1 MKSLVDFGKALII
14 LGFVSLLVSGCA
26 GYRST
31 AKSLGNSGFIKEAEF
46 PVVIP
51 LTSSVDEFCLAQ
63 KDSFLSFSP
72 EITDANF
79 PPLILKNKKEKTAVI
94 YRLKKG
100 VKTSDE
106 CLELLAQ
113 EGELPG
119 IHGLILAYEQ
129 GKKYFP
135 KNSWVIG
142 FDSKE
147 NLWKDPTGNRRV
159 PLIKHFFDDTWHFP
173 LGQFSQDWYSGSCF
187 LIFK

>member
-1 MKSLVDFGKALII
+1 MKRLINFGKTLII
-14 LGFVSLLVSGCA
+14 LGLASLLVSGCA

-46 PVVIP
+46 PVLVP

-72 EITDANF
+72 DITDANF
-79 PPLILKNKKEKTAVI
+79 PPLVLKNKKEKKAVI

-100 VKTSDE
+100 VINSNE
-106 CLELLAQ
+106 CRELLAQ
-113 EGELPG
+113 EGDLPG
-119 IHGLILAYEQ
+119 IHGLIIAYEQ

-142 FDSKE
+142 FDAQE
-147 NLWKDPTGNRRV
+147 NTWKDQNGNRRV
-159 PLIKHFFDDTWHFP
+159 PLIKHFFDDSWNFS
-173 LGQFSQDWYSGSCF
+173 LAQFGQDWYSGSCF